1 MCRSCNREYQRA
13 HYKRNRPEYIAKAL
27 IRTGARRAENL
38 TRILEY
44 LASHPCVDCG
54 LADPLVLHFD
64 HVRGRKLG
72 DIGTM
77 AQSTSTWE
85 RIVAEIEKCEIR
97 CATCHFKRH
106 ADRERWLKLTLA
118 TDASVRAPSL
128 PTQNR
133 SDLPFEAERTAAIAT
148 LKWCGV
154 CGQDLPLTDFAKRGG
169 ESRCWKCKHCQ
180 REYSRDHYR
189 RNRAAYLAR
198 VRVRHRTFLT
208 ENMALVVAYLS
219 THPCV
224 DCGEDNP
231 VVLQFDHVRGVKTRN
246 LARMVREGAR
256 RDRIQLE
263 ISKCDVRCVNCHFR
277 RHARTRDTRKYRTL
291 EGLASNL
298 GAARSGAPSSSG

>member
-27 IRTGARRAENL
+27 IRTDARRAENL

-133 SDLPFEAERTAAIAT
+133 SDLPFEAERTASNGAGYAGRTCPLPISPSGEARADAGNANTVSANTPAT
-148 LKWCGV
+148 ITEGTVQPIWLG
-154 CGQDLPLTDFAKRGG
+154 FAFGTG
-169 ESRCWKCKHCQ
+169 
-180 REYSRDHYR
+180 
-189 RNRAAYLAR
+189 
-198 VRVRHRTFLT
+198 
-208 ENMALVVAYLS
+208 
-219 THPCV
+219 
-224 DCGEDNP
+224 
-231 VVLQFDHVRGVKTRN
+231 
-246 LARMVREGAR
+246 
-256 RDRIQLE
+256 
-263 ISKCDVRCVNCHFR
+263 
-277 RHARTRDTRKYRTL
+277 
-291 EGLASNL
+291 
-298 GAARSGAPSSSG
+298 RS